1 MIKKLIFLFI
11 SLNIIKA
18 YPLIHPHSFIGSWSL
33 NDNLNKRIIHLSKC
47 GSIYKSTN
55 NINKYIGHWEIKK
68 NEFNF
73 IISDLSIQKIYEGY
87 IYANSLNVYGK
98 VCEGVLAPCY
108 YSNFSMLPLFDQ
120 FHNISY
126 IDNKPELVYLNR
138 ESCLGKWIL
147 ENINTN
153 QIYIIE
159 LFKNNKWKSVNKSI
173 KLNGRWNL
181 FNDTEEINLNSVLD
195 LSGTNIWLG
204 ISNQKNQSYIN
215 FDITFIG
222 KIIKL
227 TNLYYYDE
235 NIPSSENKNDK
246 LIVSS
251 KINGSVCYGF
261 DMDGEMSE
269 KFYMK
274 RWFD

>member
-98 VCEGVLAPCY
+98 VCE
-108 YSNFSMLPLFDQ
+108 
-120 FHNISY
+120 
-126 IDNKPELVYLNR
+126 
-138 ESCLGKWIL
+138 
-147 ENINTN
+147 
-153 QIYIIE
+153 
-159 LFKNNKWKSVNKSI
+159 
-173 KLNGRWNL
+173 
-181 FNDTEEINLNSVLD
+181 
-195 LSGTNIWLG
+195 
-204 ISNQKNQSYIN
+204 
-215 FDITFIG
+215 
-222 KIIKL
+222 
-227 TNLYYYDE
+227 
-235 NIPSSENKNDK
+235 
-246 LIVSS
+246 
-251 KINGSVCYGF
+251 
-261 DMDGEMSE
+261 
-269 KFYMK
+269 
-274 RWFD
+274 

>member
-1 MIKKLIFLFI
+1 MIKKFIFLFI
-11 SLNIIKA
+11 PLIFINA

-55 NINKYIGHWEIKK
+55 NINKYIGNWEINK
-68 NEFNF
+68 NQFNF
-73 IISDLSIQKIYEGY
+73 IISDLPIQKIYEGF

-98 VCEGVLAPCY
+98 VFEGIFAPCY
-108 YSNFSMLPLFDQ
+108 YSNFTMFPLFDQ

-126 IDNKPELVYLNR
+126 IENKSNLVYIKK
-138 ESCLGKWIL
+138 ESCVGKWII

-159 LFKNNKWKSVNKSI
+159 LFENNKWKSINKSI

-181 FNDTEEINLNSVLD
+181 FNETEELNLNSVLN
-195 LSGTNIWLG
+195 LSGTNIWLV
-204 ISNQKNQSYIN
+204 ISNQKNQSYLN

-227 TNLYYYDE
+227 TNLYYYNE
-235 NIPSSENKNDK
+235 NIPSSENKDDK
-246 LIVSS
+246 LIISS

-261 DMDGEMSE
+261 DMEAEMSE

>member
-1 MIKKLIFLFI
+1 MNKKIIFLFI
-11 SLNIIKA
+11 ILNFINA
-18 YPLIHPHSFIGSWSL
+18 YQLIHPNSFIGSWTL
-33 NDNLNKRIIHLSKC
+33 TDKINKRIIHLSKS

-55 NINKYIGHWEIKK
+55 NINKYIGNWELKK
-68 NEFNF
+68 NQFNF
-73 IISDLSIQKIYEGY
+73 ILSDFPIQKNYEGY
-87 IYANSLNVYGK
+87 IYANSLNIYGK
-98 VCEGVLAPCY
+98 VCEGIFAPFY
-108 YSNFSMLPLFDQ
+108 YSNFSMVPLFDQ

-126 IDNKPELVYLNR
+126 VEFKPNLVYINKQ
-138 ESCLGKWIL
+138 SCVGKWIL

-159 LFKNNKWKSVNKSI
+159 LLENYRWKSIDKSI
-173 KLNGRWNL
+173 RLNGRWNL
-181 FNDTEEINLNSVLD
+181 FNETDEINLNSVLN
-195 LSGTNIWLG
+195 LSGTNIWLV
-204 ISNQKNQSYIN
+204 ISNQKNQSYLN

-235 NIPSSENKNDK
+235 NMPSSENNNDN
-246 LIVSS
+246 LIISS

-261 DMDGEMSE
+261 DMEAEMSE